1 MPAQFDQSLAVELEF
16 DKVLELVAAHARTHV
31 GRLVVRGLTVLPEE
45 TSACVRNALLTRAV
59 ADLIEADGVLSL
71 AGVDEAV
78 PWLEEDA
85 PPPSEPRDLVALLTL
100 ARRVAAIR
108 RRLEASEGDDF
119 DDILSRLPDTG
130 QLVRLVAP
138 KLSRDGTIADDASP
152 ELSRLRREIARAR
165 SDVLAELETLRR
177 SHREVVTD
185 APPTLRRDR
194 YCLPVRSSARG
205 QLDGLLLDVSSR
217 GATSF
222 VEPFAVVE
230 LNNRLAAAL
239 AGEAREM
246 QRILHEISRL
256 FTDARD
262 DLVAAVEIV
271 AELDAVQAKALFGAA
286 VEGRIVIPG
295 EGRDL
300 LLLSARH
307 PLLDERL
314 HPLRLQAFG
323 DAERRDPDHRAVPL
337 DFRMPE
343 GVNTLVISGPNAG
356 GKTVVIKTLG
366 LMVLMCF
373 SGIPLP
379 VDEGTVVPDFEGIWC
394 HIGDEQDVG
403 ADLSTFS
410 GAMAATARLLDE
422 AGPDTLVLFDEIGA
436 GTDPLEG
443 AAIGCALLEE
453 LGRRGSLT
461 VVSTHLAAIALSA
474 SAADGMDNA
483 AMDFDED
490 SARPT
495 YTLSMGRPGRSR
507 ALEIAH
513 RMGVADGVLD
523 RARELLGGEHLELDR
538 WLRRLEALEQE
549 LEAERTEVLDRQ
561 RLAERARRE
570 AERELEKLEAE
581 RRELPEK
588 LAAEREEL
596 RRRAKTKLDKAVARL
611 KKATEEHEALGRRR
625 LQKLRDEA
633 LHLDVPGTER
643 EGASPAGL
651 VEGARVRLALGGE
664 GDVRVIRGSQAQIE
678 VSGKKLWVPVSD
690 LEVLKKDPI
699 TRRSRVEVL
708 AADAIAREINLIGLD
723 SERARED
730 LERFLDQ
737 AFTAGAPAVRVVHG
751 HGAGVLRRMV
761 ADVCS
766 SHPAVRGYRH
776 PPQHMGGK
784 GATEIDLE
792 QGA

>member
-1 MPAQFDQSLAVELEF
+1 VDRSLAADLEF
-16 DKVLELVAAHARTHV
+16 DKILELVAAHARTRV
-31 GRLVVRGLTVLPEE
+31 GRVVIQDLAVVLDDA
-45 TSACVRNALLTRAV
+45 SNRKRNALLTKAV
-59 ADLIEADGVLSL
+59 ADLIEEDGVLSL

-85 PPPSEPRDLVALLTL
+85 PPPSEPRDLIALLTL

-108 RRLEASEGDDF
+108 RRLEASENDEF
-119 DDILSRLPDTG
+119 DDVLSGLPDTG
-130 QLVRLVAP
+130 ELVRKVAP
-138 KLSRDGTIADDASP
+138 RLSRDGTIADDASP

-165 SDVLAELETLRR
+165 SDVLAELEAVRR

-185 APPTLRRDR
+185 APPTMRRDR
-194 YCLPVRSSARG
+194 YCLPVRSSARA
-205 QLDGLLLDVSSR
+205 QLAGLLLDVSAR

-222 VEPFAVVE
+222 VEPFGVVE

-239 AGEAREM
+239 AGEAREI

-256 FTDARD
+256 FTDARA
-262 DLVAAVEIV
+262 DLVAAVEV
-271 AELDAVQAKALFGAA
+271 LAELDAIQAKALFGAA
-286 VEGRIVIPG
+286 VEGRIVVPG

-300 LLLSARH
+300 LLLAARH

-314 HPLRLQAFG
+314 HPLRLQVFG
-323 DAERRDPDHRAVPL
+323 NAERRDPDHRAVPL
-337 DFRMPE
+337 GFRMPD

-379 VDEGTVVPDFEGIWC
+379 ADEGTVIPGFDRIWC

-410 GAMAATARLLDE
+410 GAMAATARLLDH

-453 LGRRGSLT
+453 LGRRGGLT
-461 VVSTHLAAIALSA
+461 VASTHLAAIALSA

-483 AMDFDED
+483 AMEFDED

-513 RMGVADGVLD
+513 RMGVADGVLN

-538 WLRRLEALEQE
+538 WLRRLEKLEQE
-549 LEAERTEVLDRQ
+549 LEAERVEVLEKQ
-561 RLAERARRE
+561 RLAERAQRE

-581 RRELPEK
+581 RREVPEK

-596 RRRAKTKLDKAVARL
+596 RRRAKTKLDKAITRL
-611 KKATEEHEALGRRR
+611 QKATEEHEALGRRR

-633 LHLDVPGTER
+633 LRLDLAEVDTE
-643 EGASPAGL
+643 GVSPQGL
-651 VEGARVRLALGGE
+651 AKGARVRLALGGE
-664 GDVRVIRGSQAQIE
+664 GDVRVIRGSQAQVEI
-678 VSGKKLWVPVSD
+678 SGKKLWVPVTE
-690 LEVLKKDPI
+690 LEVLKKAPPQ
-699 TRRSRVEVL
+699 RRSRVEVV
-708 AADAIAREINLIGLD
+708 AADEIAREINLIGLD

-751 HGAGVLRRMV
+751 HGAGILRRMV
-761 ADVCS
+761 ADVCR

-776 PPQHMGGK
+776 PPQHLGGS
-784 GATEIDLE
+784 GATEVELE
-792 QGA
+792 SGG

>member
-1 MPAQFDQSLAVELEF
+1 MPARLDRSLAVELEF

-31 GRLVVRGLTVLPEE
+31 GRVFVRDLALPPDSGSER
-45 TSACVRNALLTRAV
+45 VRNALLTKAV
-59 ADLIEADGVLSL
+59 ADLIEEDGVLSL

-100 ARRVAAIR
+100 ARRAAAVR
-108 RRLEASEGDDF
+108 RRLDAAENGEF
-119 DDILSRLPDTG
+119 DDILGLLPDTAE
-130 QLVRLVAP
+130 LVRSVAP
-138 KLSRDGTIADDASP
+138 KLGRDGTIADDASP
-152 ELSRLRREIARAR
+152 ELRRLRREIARAR
-165 SDVLAELETLRR
+165 SDVLAQLDGVRR
-177 SHREVVTD
+177 ANRDVVTD
-185 APPTLRRDR
+185 APPTMRRDR
-194 YCLPVRSSARG
+194 YCLPVRSSART
-205 QLDGLLLDVSSR
+205 QLDGLLLDVSAR

-230 LNNRLAAAL
+230 LNNRLAAAI
-239 AGEAREM
+239 AGEAREI
-246 QRILHEISRL
+246 QRILHEIARL
-256 FTDARD
+256 FSEARD
-262 DLVAAVEIV
+262 DLVAAVEV
-271 AELDAVQAKALFGAA
+271 LAQLDAIQSKALFGAA
-286 VEGRIVIPG
+286 VEGRVVVPG
-295 EGRDL
+295 GGMDL
-300 LLLSARH
+300 LLLGARH

-314 HPLRLQAFG
+314 HPLRLQVFG

-337 DFRMPE
+337 HFRMPE

-356 GKTVVIKTLG
+356 GKTVVIKTIG

-379 VDEGTVVPDFEGIWC
+379 ADEGTVIPDFDRLWC

-410 GAMAATARLLDE
+410 GAMAATARLLDQ

-453 LGRRGSLT
+453 LGGRGGLT

-483 AMDFDED
+483 AMEFDED

-495 YTLSMGRPGRSR
+495 YALSMGRPGRSR

-513 RMGVADGVLD
+513 RMGVAENVLD
-523 RARELLGGEHLELDR
+523 RARDLLGGEHLELDR
-538 WLRRLEALEQE
+538 WLRRLEKLEQE
-549 LEAERTEVLDRQ
+549 LEAERVDVLERQ

-570 AERELEKLEAE
+570 AERELERLEAE

-596 RRRAKTKLDKAVARL
+596 RRRAKVKLDKAITRL

-625 LQKLRDEA
+625 LQKMRDDALRLELPKENA
-633 LHLDVPGTER
+633 EGGSPESLAEGT
-643 EGASPAGL
+643 
-651 VEGARVRLALGGE
+651 RVRLALGGE
-664 GDVRVIRGSQAQIE
+664 GEVRLIRGSQVQVE
-678 VSGKKLWVPVSD
+678 VSGKKLWVPMTD
-690 LEVLKKDPI
+690 LEVLKKAPP
-699 TRRSRVEVL
+699 TRRARVEVMSG
-708 AADAIAREINLIGLD
+708 DEIAREINLIGLD

-751 HGAGVLRRMV
+751 HGAGILRRMV
-761 ADVCS
+761 ADVCR

-776 PPQHMGGK
+776 PPQHLGGS
-784 GATEIDLE
+784 GATEVDLE
-792 QGA
+792 VSG

>member
-1 MPAQFDQSLAVELEF
+1 MPAHAARSLAVELEF

-31 GRLVVRGLTVLPEE
+31 GRSVVRGLTVLPADA
-45 TSACVRNALLTRAV
+45 SARLRNAVLTRAV
-59 ADLIEADGVLSL
+59 VDLFEADGPLSL

-108 RRLEASEGDDF
+108 RRLEAAQSDAF
-119 DDILSRLPDTG
+119 DDILSRLADTRE
-130 QLVRLVAP
+130 LVRRVAP
-138 KLSRDGTIADDASP
+138 KLGRDGTIADDASP
-152 ELSRLRREIARAR
+152 ELGRLRREIARAR
-165 SDVLAELETLRR
+165 SEVLAELEAVRR

-185 APPTLRRDR
+185 APPTMRRDR
-194 YCLPVRSSARG
+194 YCLPVRSSGRAH
-205 QLDGLLLDVSSR
+205 LAGLLLDVSAR

-230 LNNRLAAAL
+230 LNNRLAEAL
-239 AGEAREM
+239 AGEAREI

-256 FTDARD
+256 FADARQ
-262 DLVAAVEIV
+262 DLVAAVGII
-271 AELDAVQAKALFGAA
+271 AELDAIQAKALFGAA
-286 VEGRIVIPG
+286 VEGRIVVPG
-295 EGRDL
+295 EGSDL
-300 LLLSARH
+300 LILAARH

-314 HPLRLQAFG
+314 HSLRLEVFG

-379 VDEGTVVPDFEGIWC
+379 ADEGTVIPGFDRIWC

-410 GAMAATARLLDE
+410 AAMAATARLLE
-422 AGPDTLVLFDEIGA
+422 QAGPDTLVLFDEIGA

-453 LGRRGSLT
+453 LGRRGALT
-461 VVSTHLAAIALSA
+461 VVSTHLAAIALAA
-474 SAADGMDNA
+474 SATDGMDNA
-483 AMDFDED
+483 AMEFDES

-495 YTLSMGRPGRSR
+495 YILSMGRPGRSR

-513 RMGVADGVLD
+513 RMGVADGVLE

-538 WLRRLEALEQE
+538 WLRRLEKLEQE
-549 LEAERTEVLDRQ
+549 LEAERVEVLEKQ

-570 AERELEKLEAE
+570 AEAELEKLEAE

-596 RRRAKTKLDKAVARL
+596 RRRAKTKLDKAIARL

-633 LHLDVPGTER
+633 LRLD
-643 EGASPAGL
+643 L
-651 VEGARVRLALGGE
+651 VEANGGGGSLQGLAQGAEVRLALGGE
-664 GDVRVIRGSQAQIE
+664 GEVRLIRGSRAQVEI
-678 VSGKKLWVPVSD
+678 SGKKLWVPVTE
-690 LEVLKKDPI
+690 LELVEKAPAKRR
-699 TRRSRVEVL
+699 TRIEVV
-708 AADAIAREINLIGLD
+708 AAEEIEREINLIGLD

-751 HGAGVLRRMV
+751 HGAGILRRMV
-761 ADVCS
+761 AEVCR
-766 SHPAVRGYRH
+766 SHPAVRGFRH
-776 PPQHMGGK
+776 PPQHLGGS
-784 GATEIDLE
+784 GATEVDLE
-792 QGA
+792 PGG